1 MAGLAASGLVRPG
14 LAVAGLVGYLLMQ
27 LHIALKAH
35 ATGVFQIAFGRIGGT
50 ELRILVVVL
59 NTIALARH
67 PSVVPSGLGLFD
79 AAVGTAVGLLTVTLL
94 RDAFATAR
102 SLDRAE
108 RAAWKQD
115 EAMG

>member
-1 MAGLAASGLVRPG
+1 
-14 LAVAGLVGYLLMQ
+14 
-27 LHIALKAH
+27 
-35 ATGVFQIAFGRIGGT
+35 VFQIAFGRIGGT
-50 ELRILVVVL
+50 ELRMLVILV
-59 NTIALARH
+59 NTIVFARL
-67 PSVVPSGLGLFD
+67 PGVATSGLGLFD

-115 EAMG
+115 GAMG